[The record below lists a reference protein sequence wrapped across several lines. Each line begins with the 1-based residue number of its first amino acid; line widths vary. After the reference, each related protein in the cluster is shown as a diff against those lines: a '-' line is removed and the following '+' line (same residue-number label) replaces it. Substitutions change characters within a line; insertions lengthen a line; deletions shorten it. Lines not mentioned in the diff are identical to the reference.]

1 MTDDRASE
9 NQIQR
14 AAVQWFNL
22 ALHPNVAFCAI
33 PNGGYR
39 RRKEAQIMKGLGT
52 VPGAPDL
59 ALWYPPGRALC
70 IEIKTDVGRV
80 TESQHWFHAKL
91 QWCGVP
97 IEVCRDLDDVIAACR
112 RHGVPLRADIA
123 SGEAGRAV
131 AA

>member
-1 MTDDRASE
+1 MTKDGATE
-9 NQIQR
+9 AQIQR
-14 AAVQWFNL
+14 AIVIWFNL
-22 ALHPNVAFCAI
+22 ALHPNVAWCAI

-59 ALWYPPGRALC
+59 VLWFPPGKSLC
-70 IEIKTDVGRV
+70 LEVKTDDGRIS
-80 TESQHWFHAKL
+80 ESQYWFHAKL

-97 IEVCRDLDDVIAACR
+97 IEIVRNLDDAMDVCRR
-112 RHGVPLRADIA
+112 SGVPMKADMARA
-123 SGEAGRAV
+123 

>member
-1 MTDDRASE
+1 MTGATE
-9 NQIQR
+9 AQIQR
-14 AAVQWFNL
+14 AAVQWFQL
-22 ALHPNVAFCAI
+22 ALHPNVAWCAI

-59 ALWYPPGRALC
+59 ALWYPHGRALC
-70 IEIKTDVGRV
+70 LEIKTDDGRV
-80 TESQHWFHAKL
+80 SESQFFFHAKL
-91 QWCGVP
+91 EWCGVP
-97 IEVCRDLDDVIAACR
+97 IEVCRSLDDVIEACR

-123 SGEAGRAV
+123 SGEVARA

>member
-1 MTDDRASE
+1 MTKDGATE
-9 NQIQR
+9 AQIQR
-14 AAVQWFNL
+14 AIVTWFNL
-22 ALHPNVAFCAI
+22 ALHPNVAWCAI

-59 ALWYPPGRALC
+59 VLWFPPGKSLC
-70 IEIKTDVGRV
+70 LEVKTDDGRIS
-80 TESQHWFHAKL
+80 ESQYWFHAKL

-97 IEVCRDLDDVIAACR
+97 IEIVRNLDDAMDVCRR
-112 RHGVPLRADIA
+112 SGVPMKADMARA
-123 SGEAGRAV
+123 